1 MSIVKAGTQ
10 TEAVLNK
17 LSKPELVQ
25 LPLNTETNI
34 GAYINMLTAEIKEIN
49 NNLQNQKQMLWS
61 LRIIRPIG

>member
-1 MSIVKAGTQ
+1 MSIVKAGTH

-34 GAYINMLTAEIKEIN
+34 GAYINTLTAEIKEII
-49 NNLQNQKQMLWS
+49 NNLQN
-61 LRIIRPIG
+61 